1 MGRLLE
7 YDHGKRPSTKKYY
20 PEPHHPSVSLLCKWI
35 FGENKRDI
43 DNQHGVELDLLAAN
57 QPYSPMINRW
67 CCEQHR
73 IREIGLLPL
82 HVDYLFKTGY
92 CKEPKSSPTRD
103 FPRNIWRKEKIRVK
117 MREEA
122 SKWPRWICLFRIED
136 SNFFLRGRRLV
147 RERTSCAGEEK

>member
-1 MGRLLE
+1 MGECLLFSKGSSGTSMCMKA
-7 YDHGKRPSTKKYY
+7 HGKVFGVWSREETINEEILSGTPSSKCVTF
-20 PEPHHPSVSLLCKWI
+20 VQMDFW
-35 FGENKRDI
+35 ENKRDI

-73 IREIGLLPL
+73 IQEIGLLPL

-92 CKEPKSSPTRD
+92 YKEPESFPTRD
-103 FPRNIWRKEKIRVK
+103 FPRNIWRKENIRVK

-122 SKWPRWICLFRIED
+122 SKWPRWICPFRIE
-136 SNFFLRGRRLV
+136 
-147 RERTSCAGEEK
+147 E